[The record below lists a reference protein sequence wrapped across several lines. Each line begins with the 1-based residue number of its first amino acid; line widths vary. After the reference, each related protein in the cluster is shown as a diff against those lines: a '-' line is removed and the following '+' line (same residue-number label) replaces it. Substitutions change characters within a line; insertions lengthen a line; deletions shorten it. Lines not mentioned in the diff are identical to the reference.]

1 MSLRVRTFVIQSVS
15 EESLSFSEAR
25 FLTVFGMTKEAFG
38 MTKGGY
44 LHPFA
49 PICEICVRSFV
60 IQSKAKNLFPLLLA

>member
-38 MTKGGY
+38 MTKGGICIH
-44 LHPFA
+44 LRPFA
-49 PICEICVRSFV
+49 KF
-60 IQSKAKNLFPLLLA
+60 AFG